1 MKKNKH
7 NTIVGSEIERTD
19 ERIDQTGEVFTPI
32 ELCIEMVNEIPLDV
46 IQNPQS
52 KFLDNSAG
60 NGNFMIA
67 LLNKLTEYHSR
78 EHVLN
83 HMLYAVELMAD
94 NHKEMC
100 ERLGVDTT
108 HPHYVCCD
116 ALTYD
121 YSFGEPMGVEEFFS
135 D

>member
-1 MKKNKH
+1 MNKNKH
-7 NTIVGSEIERTD
+7 NITVGSEIERTD
-19 ERIDQTGEVFTPI
+19 ERIDNTGEVFTPI
-32 ELCIEMVNEIPLDV
+32 ELCIEMVNEIPLDI

-83 HMLYAVELMAD
+83 HMLYAVELMED

-108 HPHYVCCD
+108 HSHYVCHD

>member
-1 MKKNKH
+1 MNKNKH
-7 NTIVGSEIERTD
+7 NITVGSEIERTD
-19 ERIDQTGEVFTPI
+19 ERIDNTGEVFTPI
-32 ELCIEMVNEIPLDV
+32 KLCIEMVNEIPLDI

-67 LLNKLTEYHSR
+67 LLNKLTEYHNR

-83 HMLYAVELMAD
+83 HMLYAVELMED

-100 ERLGVDTT
+100 ERLGVDIT
-108 HPHYVCCD
+108 HSHYVCRD

>member
-1 MKKNKH
+1 MNKNKH
-7 NTIVGSEIERTD
+7 NITVGSEIERTD
-19 ERIDQTGEVFTPI
+19 ERIDNTGEVFTPI
-32 ELCIEMVNEIPLDV
+32 ELCIEMVNEIPLDI

-83 HMLYAVELMAD
+83 HMLYAVELMED

-100 ERLGVDTT
+100 ERLGVDIT
-108 HPHYVCCD
+108 HSHYVCHD

>member
-1 MKKNKH
+1 MNKNKH
-7 NTIVGSEIERTD
+7 NITVGSEIERTD
-19 ERIDQTGEVFTPI
+19 ERIDNTGEVFTPI
-32 ELCIEMVNEIPLDV
+32 KLCIEMVNEIPLDI

-67 LLNKLTEYHSR
+67 LLNKLTEYHNR

-83 HMLYAVELMAD
+83 HMLYAVELMED

-100 ERLGVDTT
+100 ERLGVDIT
-108 HPHYVCCD
+108 HSHYVCCD

>member
-1 MKKNKH
+1 MNKNTH
-7 NTIVGSEIERTD
+7 NITVGSEIERTD
-19 ERIDQTGEVFTPI
+19 EKINDTGEVFTPI
-32 ELCIEMVNEIPLDV
+32 ELCIEMVNEIPLDI

-67 LLNKLTEYHSR
+67 LLNKLTEYHSK

-83 HMLYAVELMAD
+83 SMIYAVELMED

-100 ERLGVDTT
+100 ERLGVDVT
-108 HPHYVCCD
+108 HPHYICHD

-121 YSFGEPMGVEEFFS
+121 YSFGEPVGIEKFLF
-135 D
+135 